1 MFGMRAAQPLCGILT
16 YDLNFIRG
24 VDFPRPIGDPAG
36 VSAALLW
43 RQVPQAQS
51 PLLLTALADL
61 LLRQRPVVLQPHD
74 VWSRVS
80 TGHAFEPHRAADRT
94 SYHPFSHLSG
104 LGEAG
109 THFRGKRRKYFVTFH
124 WRT

>member
-1 MFGMRAAQPLCGILT
+1 MFGMRTAQPLCGILT

-24 VDFPRPIGDPAG
+24 VDFPGPIGDPAG
-36 VSAALLW
+36 VSAAVLR
-43 RQVPQAQS
+43 RQVPQAQG
-51 PLLLTALADL
+51 PLLLPALADL

-74 VWSRVS
+74 VRSRIS
-80 TGHAFEPHRAADRT
+80 AGHAFEPHRAANRT

-109 THFRGKRRKYFVTFH
+109 THCRGRRGNI
-124 WRT
+124 

>member
-1 MFGMRAAQPLCGILT
+1 MHAAQSFYGILT

-24 VDFPRPIGDPAG
+24 VDFPCPIGDPAG
-36 VSAALLW
+36 VSAAVLW
-43 RQVPQAQS
+43 HQVLKTQS

-61 LLRQRPVVLQPHD
+61 LLRQRPVVLQPHN
-74 VWSRVS
+74 VRSGIS
-80 TGHAFEPHRAADRT
+80 TGHALEPNGAANRT

-109 THFRGKRRKYFVTFH
+109 THFREEEKTFSNLSVDM
-124 WRT
+124 